1 MLVGML
7 LGPVRRPL
15 LTLATLT
22 PDELGD
28 IVTAAHHYGTDP
40 ERWTGRLVGA
50 RVALIFTAPST
61 RTRSSF
67 WSAAVRLGCHTLH
80 FGASDL
86 QVTTGET
93 WADTGMVLAHHLDA
107 AVVRTNGPQ
116 TELEALAGELP
127 ATINAVTHEEHPTQ
141 AIADACAL
149 LDHFGRTTALNLAYL
164 GEANNTA
171 RSLAH
176 LVVGTPGMRLDVYC
190 PEGDG
195 FPPEELEA
203 LNGRRPD
210 GDPIRQRHELPRR
223 PDPVDAVYTTRWQSM
238 GVAPGDPGWEQRFAP
253 FRITRATMASFSGD
267 TEAVFLHDLP
277 AVRGQEVESDVLD
290 GPLSLV
296 RRQAQHK
303 ASAAAAALQWV
314 LPAPAP
320 A

>member
-1 MLVGML
+1 MAI
-7 LGPVRRPL
+7 GPVRRSL

-22 PDELGD
+22 PDELGA
-28 IVTAAHHYGTDP
+28 VVAAAHHYGTEP
-40 ERWTGRLVGA
+40 ERWTNRLVGA
-50 RVALIFTAPST
+50 RLAFIFTAPST

-67 WSAAVRLGCHTLH
+67 WSAAARLGCQTLH

-86 QVTTGET
+86 QVTTGES
-93 WADTGMVLAHHLDA
+93 WSDTGMVLTNYVDA

-116 TELEALAGELP
+116 IDLESLANELP

-149 LDHFGRTTALNLAYL
+149 LDHFGRTDGLHLAYI

-176 LVVGTPGMRLDVYC
+176 LVIGTPKMRLDVYC
-190 PEGDG
+190 PEGYG
-195 FPPEELEA
+195 FSPSELEA
-203 LNGRRPD
+203 LNEQAFGGSIQQHNRLPCRPD
-210 GDPIRQRHELPRR
+210 A
-223 PDPVDAVYTTRWQSM
+223 VDAVYTTRWQSM
-238 GVAPGDPGWEQRFAP
+238 GMPHDDPDWKERFAP
-253 FRITRATMASFSGD
+253 FRITRATMVSFSGD
-267 TEAVFLHDLP
+267 TDAVFLHDLP
-277 AVRGQEVESDVLD
+277 AMRGQEVESDVLD

-314 LPAPAP
+314 LPERAPVD
-320 A
+320 